1 MGVAGWRPAAAA
13 GVQAGQPVF
22 LPLAPS
28 MGWASTQSQV
38 LEHEL
43 ERERENTETA
53 LVEVRDG
60 DSLLPPP
67 HPAPPRSTI
76 LPIFP
81 SETKNKNVEK
91 SLYRSPVGNGVGM
104 LALSGAYSPQIFT
117 THVHGSKTKFERA
130 VLGHGPAPA
139 RARWVLRR
147 LAAAPG

>member
-60 DSLLPPP
+60 DSLSPPP
-67 HPAPPRSTI
+67 HPAPPA
-76 LPIFP
+76 P
-81 SETKNKNVEK
+81 
-91 SLYRSPVGNGVGM
+91 LYSQLSP
-104 LALSGAYSPQIFT
+104 LRQKI
-117 THVHGSKTKFERA
+117 KT
-130 VLGHGPAPA
+130 
-139 RARWVLRR
+139 
-147 LAAAPG
+147 